1 MQANKTRIVLEGLD
15 LQSSKSFHGTTDVRH
30 FVGRTSRS
38 ASEAFRDAQYACA
51 IEKHTSDLRH
61 AISWFAEL
69 FAFFFWAGCCLVLP
83 IAVVYWLT
91 RGL

>member
-1 MQANKTRIVLEGLD
+1 MQVNKTRIVLEGLD
-15 LQSSKSFHGTTDVRH
+15 LHSPKSFCGITDVRH

-61 AISWFAEL
+61 AMNWFAEL
-69 FAFFFWAGCCLVLP
+69 FAFFFWAVCALVFP
-83 IAVVYWLT
+83 VAIAYWIM
-91 RGL
+91 R